1 MSDYT
6 PSGAPVTSSSGS
18 SSAIRAEFALIQT
31 AIASKADS
39 AGPTLTTPALGAAT
53 ATSINKITLTQPA
66 TGATLTLTDGK
77 TLSVAKTL
85 TLTGTDGTTMTF
97 PATSAS
103 VARIDAAQTFTGIQ
117 DFDGRIDANAGL
129 AVTGANFTSRGI
141 TDTATAVALTLSGSG
156 ANSVTIANSATN
168 PTIGTSAG
176 SLDFNPVGQGIS
188 LRVSTGGASTV
199 NSLQVA
205 GGTTGN
211 RITVLAN
218 GSDTNVGASWQT
230 KGSGTHLFV
239 TETGASAQVEITH
252 TASAVRYLTLT
263 GAIAGGNPTIGTS
276 AGSLALVPANGV
288 ADVGNG
294 TTAET
299 LNLLGTGSGIGG
311 GARIQLSLGGSVTI
325 ALGNKSALIGGAYD
339 NVGLLTSYYDLA
351 IAALGAD
358 QVRIVGTTSADR
370 YITLTGANAANPK
383 IATSAG
389 SLDIGSPV
397 VFTSQTV
404 GTTVGAAGGA
414 SALPATPLGYL
425 TTAINGTACKIPYY
439 TA

>member
-1 MSDYT
+1 MAVPTQLSDL
-6 PSGAPVTSSSGS
+6 
-18 SSAIRAEFALIQT
+18 SATAASNSPAGGDTVGTTMDDYLRAIQS
-31 AIASKADS
+31 IIVRIS
-39 AGPTLTTPALGAAT
+39 AGTDAMATPALGAPT
-53 ATSINKITLTQPA
+53 AA
-66 TGATLTLTDGK
+66 
-77 TLSVAKTL
+77 
-85 TLTGTDGTTMTF
+85 
-97 PATSAS
+97 
-103 VARIDAAQTFTGIQ
+103 
-117 DFDGRIDANAGL
+117 GRISANLGLTVAGGTF
-129 AVTGANFTSRGI
+129 VSRGI
-141 TDTATAVALTLSGSG
+141 TDSATAVALTLSGSG
-156 ANSVTIANSATN
+156 ANSVTIANSAT
-168 PTIGTSAG
+168 
-176 SLDFNPVGQGIS
+176 
-188 LRVSTGGASTV
+188 
-199 NSLQVA
+199 
-205 GGTTGN
+205 
-211 RITVLAN
+211 
-218 GSDTNVGASWQT
+218 
-230 KGSGTHLFV
+230 
-239 TETGASAQVEITH
+239 
-252 TASAVRYLTLT
+252 
-263 GAIAGGNPTIGTS
+263 NPTIGTS

-325 ALGNKSALIGGAYD
+325 ALGNKSALLGGAYD